1 QLSARRFGSARLRL
15 NRPSR
20 KERIGST
27 LLRAKVAEAPSV
39 LWAQSAGEKLIEND
53 ALDGGW
59 KHVAR
64 VRSAKVQEIMHQQGC
79 DGGAQNDDEELRDF
93 AHGAGLRDRG
103 LAGQA
108 SWSKGFVERA

>member
-1 QLSARRFGSARLRL
+1 
-15 NRPSR
+15 
-20 KERIGST
+20 
-27 LLRAKVAEAPSV
+27 LRAKVGEAASV
-39 LWAQSAGEKLIEND
+39 LWARSAGEKLIEND
-53 ALDGGW
+53 ALDGGRW
-59 KHVAR
+59 GHVAR

-108 SWSKGFVERA
+108 SWWKGFVERA